1 MLTIGMFL
9 SRKPTGECTDTSFS
23 HVVGPASILGKLC
36 ECEATH
42 SFTKLTPSYLQWQA
56 NNHTQNLTVMI
67 LNRDS
72 TAANSLGSAVLS
84 AGMANAN
91 GSSTYGSKVGRLD
104 FYEGDRSVYPDDESA
119 RKAVLENE
127 IWGVIVGQSDHSCC
141 LIIAD
146 ALSSQHRCNRPITN
160 GQGDRRRVI

>member
-1 MLTIGMFL
+1 
-9 SRKPTGECTDTSFS
+9 
-23 HVVGPASILGKLC
+23 VVGPASILGKLC
-36 ECEATH
+36 EFADTH
-42 SFTKLTPSYLQWQA
+42 SFSKLTPSYLQWQA

-91 GSSTYGSKVGRLD
+91 GSSTYGSKVGRLG
-104 FYEGDRSVYPDDESA
+104 FYEGDLSEYPDDESA

-146 ALSSQHRCNRPITN
+146 SFEQSTLMRPPVYKRPGKQETRHITLDPPSHSTTIRH
-160 GQGDRRRVI
+160 GWKTL